1 MHQSLEIWMDI
12 QTWQVCVKESNY
24 IHQADTRGDTVS
36 TLIFIEN
43 DLSQVH
49 RTVQCGLRYGVLSSY
64 F

>member
-1 MHQSLEIWMDI
+1 M
-12 QTWQVCVKESNY
+12 KESNY

-36 TLIFIEN
+36 TLIFIES

-49 RTVQCGLRYGVLSSY
+49 RTVQCGLRYGVL